1 MNCASPPELT
11 DRQLL
16 AYADGEA
23 DNQVA
28 THLAQCPYCR
38 EKARYLSY
46 WQNQLTAKL
55 YRMTCPSSIELG
67 DYHLGLLPTAQ
78 TVSVAQHVSDCPH
91 CQREVAQL
99 RDYLRGELAPALE
112 ADPMARVKVLIARL
126 VGGLGEPGPDG
137 GPALAPVLAGI
148 RGEAKGP
155 LTLEADG
162 LLIVLD
168 IQPAAEGRVTILGQ
182 VAADDQDH
190 WTGASVELRQGGA
203 RQMTATIDDLGAF
216 RCEGLPPGP
225 TEILIS
231 PSSGIPVLI
240 PNINIAV

>member
-1 MNCASPPELT
+1 MNCISPPELD

-16 AYADGEA
+16 AYIDGDADH
-23 DNQVA
+23 QVA

-38 EKARYLSY
+38 EKARHLSH

-55 YRMTCPSSIELG
+55 YRINCPSSIELG

-78 TVSVAQHVSDCPH
+78 TVSIAQHVSDCPH
-91 CQREVAQL
+91 CKREVAQL
-99 RDYLRGELAPALE
+99 RDYLRGELAPASE
-112 ADPMARVKVLIARL
+112 VGPMERAKVLIARL
-126 VGGLGEPGPDG
+126 VGGPGEPGLDG
-137 GPALAPVLAGI
+137 RLALAPVLAGI

-162 LLIVLD
+162 ILIVLD
-168 IQPAAEGRVTILGQ
+168 VQLAAEGRVTILGQ

-190 WTGASVELRQGGA
+190 WNGASVELRQSGVP
-203 RQMTATIDDLGAF
+203 QMMAVIDDLGAF

-225 TEILIS
+225 TEILII
-231 PSSGIPVLI
+231 PSSGSAVLI